1 MLTRKYYKL
10 IARVIK
16 MSTSKTSNKMLPVI
30 NKTLL
35 VSELC
40 NELHNDN
47 SYFDKNKF
55 IDACNQSTTHHNTHN
70 NTPKKSPRIRG
81 LFLCSIHYINLTID
95 YKRLKN
101 VTKLQPPRGSA
112 SGGVRI
118 KKQAHP
124 FQVYF

>member
-1 MLTRKYYKL
+1 MLTRKYYRM

-40 NELHNDN
+40 NELQNDN

-55 IDACNQSTTHHNTHN
+55 IDACN
-70 NTPKKSPRIRG
+70 
-81 LFLCSIHYINLTID
+81 
-95 YKRLKN
+95 
-101 VTKLQPPRGSA
+101 
-112 SGGVRI
+112 
-118 KKQAHP
+118 
-124 FQVYF
+124 